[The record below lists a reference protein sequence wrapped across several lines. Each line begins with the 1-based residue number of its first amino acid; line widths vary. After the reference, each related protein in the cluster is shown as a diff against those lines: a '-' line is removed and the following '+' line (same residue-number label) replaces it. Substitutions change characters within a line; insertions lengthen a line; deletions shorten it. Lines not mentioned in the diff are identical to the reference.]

1 MNLYA
6 IKLRQSLRD
15 HVVVGLMQ
23 SPLIKVL
30 RLDVFKKQTLRFALV
45 GQSKLRVYEVILLF
59 VTTV

>member
-30 RLDVFKKQTLRFALV
+30 RLAVFKKQTLRFALV
-45 GQSKLRVYEVILLF
+45 GGQLGSLNLEFMKLFYFL
-59 VTTV
+59 